1 MKLST
6 QTLAKCAGVYSGMVF
21 GIYWIPLRELEQAG
35 FSGLWSTFVF
45 NLMPLLCVLPLAV
58 FRVSAIAG
66 SSRHF
71 HLCSALM
78 GMGYVLYASSF
89 LYTEVIR
96 AILLFYLMPIWGFL
110 LARII
115 TGDPITPVRWL
126 SMALGLSG
134 MLVIFGVENGIPL
147 PHNVG
152 DWMALLS
159 GFLWAVASL
168 MLLTDKRSTTRDY
181 VVMFFFW
188 AMLFSGIMALVATQ
202 QGQLPAAQWSELPGT
217 LYWVVPLA
225 LVVLIPAAVATVFGP
240 SHLNPG
246 IVGLLFMTEIS
257 VGVTT
262 AALFAGEPFG
272 LREITGVA
280 LITLAGLAEPLYEMV
295 IRRRVEVQH

>member
-1 MKLST
+1 
-6 QTLAKCAGVYSGMVF
+6 MVF
-21 GIYWIPLRELEQAG
+21 GIYWIPLRELEEAG

-45 NLMPLLCVLPLAV
+45 NLIPLVCVIPLALI
-58 FRVSAIAG
+58 RAGAI
-66 SSRHF
+66 SKNPRHF
-71 HLCSALM
+71 HICSALM
-78 GMGYVLYASSF
+78 GLGYVLYASSF

-110 LARII
+110 LARIV
-115 TGDPITPVRWL
+115 TGDAITPVRWL

-134 MLVIFGVENGIPL
+134 MLVIFGIENGIPL

-159 GFLWAVASL
+159 GMLWAVASL
-168 MLLTDKRSTTRDY
+168 MLLTDKQSAVRDY

-188 AMLFSGIMALVATQ
+188 ATVLSGVMALVATQ
-202 QGQLPAAQWSELPGT
+202 QGQLSGAQWDALPGA
-217 LYWVVPLA
+217 LYWVIPLA
-225 LVVLIPAAVATVFGP
+225 VIVLIPAAFATVFGP

-262 AALFAGEPFG
+262 AAWFADEPFG
-272 LREITGVA
+272 MREIIGVA
-280 LITLAGLAEPLYEMV
+280 LITLAGLAEPLYELRGRNRQEL
-295 IRRRVEVQH
+295 IQ